1 MGEAGPRPPQQSLH
15 ALHLGDWQFDYK
27 QSLFNDLMCNYFK
40 DAKYQ
45 DFIANLTPS
54 IYHFA
59 GWKPEKVC
67 TDDPPKWE
75 PCNLY
80 KFYARKICSD

>member
-1 MGEAGPRPPQQSLH
+1 
-15 ALHLGDWQFDYK
+15 
-27 QSLFNDLMCNYFK
+27 MCNYFK

-45 DFIANLTPS
+45 EFIANLTPF

-75 PCNLY
+75 PCILY
-80 KFYARKICSD
+80 KFYARKICSE